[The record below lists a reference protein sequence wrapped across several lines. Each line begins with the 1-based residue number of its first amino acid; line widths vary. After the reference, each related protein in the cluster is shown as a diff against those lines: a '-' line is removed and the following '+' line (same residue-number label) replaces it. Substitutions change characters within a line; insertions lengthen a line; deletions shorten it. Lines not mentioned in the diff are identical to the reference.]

1 MKNGLK
7 IFVAIA
13 VLFLAAAVAAGAY
26 FFQKSTDQENA
37 KAADEAAVRSLMES
51 FGQRLKN
58 VSLLSMTASDDI
70 EQNYKGF
77 ASGDLINRWKT
88 EPFSAPGRETSSP
101 WPDSIVVQEIH
112 QQNQNAYEVSGKII
126 NMTSSGEAPSRSFQ
140 ALVLRIGEDKTWLIS
155 NFVLGAYSNQ

>member
-7 IFVAIA
+7 IFIAIA
-13 VLFLAAAVAAGAY
+13 VLFLIAAVAAGVY
-26 FFQKSTDQENA
+26 FYQKSIAQENA
-37 KAADEAAVRSLMES
+37 KEAEEAAVRALIES
-51 FGQRLKN
+51 FGKKLKN

-70 EQNYKGF
+70 EQNYKEF
-77 ASGDLINRWKT
+77 VSPDLLNRWKT

-101 WPDSIVVQEIH
+101 WPDGIIIGEIH

-126 NMTSSGEAPSRSFQ
+126 NTTSSGAAPSRSFQ
-140 ALVLRIGEDKTWLIS
+140 ATVLRIGENRTWLIS

>member
-37 KAADEAAVRSLMES
+37 KAADQAAVRSLVEN
-51 FGQRLKN
+51 FGQKLKN

-70 EQNYKGF
+70 EQNYKDF
-77 ASGDLINRWKT
+77 VSNDLLNRWKT

-126 NMTSSGEAPSRSFQ
+126 NMTSAGQAPSRSFE
-140 ALVLRIGEDKTWLIS
+140 ALVLRIGENKTWLIS
-155 NFVLGAYSNQ
+155 NFILGVYSNQ